1 MVKEAIVI
9 GAQQE
14 LFGSR
19 RRTEVLIL
27 LGLLE
32 ESYPSE
38 LASLLEAPLY
48 SVQRILSDFED
59 QGIVAS
65 RLRGRTRLVSLNPRY
80 YAVEELRALLA
91 RLARGEPELEA
102 IASRHRGRPRQRRKL
117 G

>member
-1 MVKEAIVI
+1 MVTV
-9 GAQQE
+9 QQG

-38 LASLLEAPLY
+38 LAALLKAPLF
-48 SVQRILSDFED
+48 SVQRILSDLED

-65 RLRGRTRLVSLNPRY
+65 RQRGRTRLVALNPRY
-80 YAVEELRALLA
+80 YAFEELRALLA
-91 RLARGEPELEA
+91 RLARGEPELDA
-102 IASRHRGRPRQRRKL
+102 LAAGHRTRPVQRRKL
-117 G
+117 V

>member
-1 MVKEAIVI
+1 MVT
-9 GAQQE
+9 AQQE

-38 LASLLEAPLY
+38 LAALLKAPLY
-48 SVQRILSDFED
+48 SVQRILSDLED

-65 RLRGRTRLVSLNPRY
+65 RQRGRTRLVSLNPRF
-80 YAVEELRALLA
+80 YAVEELRTLLA
-91 RLARGEPELEA
+91 RLSRGEPELDA
-102 IASRHRGRPRQRRKL
+102 LAAGHRARPVQRRKL

>member
-1 MVKEAIVI
+1 MFTS
-9 GAQQE
+9 QQE

-32 ESYPSE
+32 ESYASE
-38 LASLLEAPLY
+38 LAALLKAPLY
-48 SVQRILSDFED
+48 SVQRILGDLED

-65 RLRGRTRLVSLNPRY
+65 RQRGRTRLVTLNPRF

-102 IASRHRGRPRQRRKL
+102 IAASHRARPVQRRKL
-117 G
+117 V

>member
-1 MVKEAIVI
+1 MISASQ
-9 GAQQE
+9 G

-38 LASLLEAPLY
+38 LATLLKAPLY
-48 SVQRILSDFED
+48 SVQRILTDLEC

-65 RLRGRTRLVSLNPRY
+65 RQRGRTRLVALNPRY
-80 YAVEELRALLA
+80 YAVDELRALLA
-91 RLARGEPELEA
+91 RLARGETELDA
-102 IASRHRGRPRQRRKL
+102 LAASHRVRPVQRRKL
-117 G
+117 V

>member
-1 MVKEAIVI
+1 MIAASQ
-9 GAQQE
+9 G

-38 LASLLEAPLY
+38 LATLLEAPLY
-48 SVQRILSDFED
+48 SVQRILSDLES

-65 RLRGRTRLVSLNPRY
+65 RQRGRTRLVSLNPRF
-80 YAVEELRALLA
+80 YAAEELRALLA
-91 RLARGEPELEA
+91 RLGRGESELDA
-102 IASRHRGRPRQRRKL
+102 LAAGHRARPIQRRSLK
-117 G
+117 